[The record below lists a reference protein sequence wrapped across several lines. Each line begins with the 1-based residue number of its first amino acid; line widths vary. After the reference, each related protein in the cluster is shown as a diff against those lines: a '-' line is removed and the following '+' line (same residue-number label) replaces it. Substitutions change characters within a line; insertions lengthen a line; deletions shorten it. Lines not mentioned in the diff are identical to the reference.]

1 MNPDRTDCQRE
12 HILGIESIL
21 VFLIV
26 GAIAGWLAGL
36 IVSGFGFGLVGNIV
50 VGIVGAF
57 IAGYL
62 FPAIGISLGSGI
74 IAAILHSTIGAVI
87 LLVLIKVIKRA

>member
-1 MNPDRTDCQRE
+1 M
-12 HILGIESIL
+12 GIESIL

-26 GAIAGWLAGL
+26 GAVAGWLAGL
-36 IVSGFGFGLVGNIV
+36 IVSGFGFGLIGNIV

-62 FPAIGISLGSGI
+62 FPALGVSLGSGI
-74 IAAILHSTIGAVI
+74 VAAILHSTIGAVI

>member
-1 MNPDRTDCQRE
+1 M
-12 HILGIESIL
+12 GIESIL

-26 GAIAGWLAGL
+26 GAVAGWLAGL
-36 IVSGFGFGLVGNIV
+36 IVSGFGFGLIGNIV

-62 FPAIGISLGSGI
+62 FPAIGVSLGSGI
-74 IAAILHSTIGAVI
+74 IAAIIHSTIGAVI

>member
-1 MNPDRTDCQRE
+1 M
-12 HILGIESIL
+12 GIESIL

-36 IVSGFGFGLVGNIV
+36 IVSGFGFGLIGNIV

-62 FPAIGISLGSGI
+62 FPAMGVSLGSGI
-74 IAAILHSTIGAVI
+74 IAAIIHSTIGAVI

>member
-1 MNPDRTDCQRE
+1 M
-12 HILGIESIL
+12 GIESIL
-21 VFLIV
+21 IFLLI

-36 IVSGFGFGLVGNIV
+36 IVSGFGYGLIGNIV

-57 IAGYL
+57 IAGFL
-62 FPAIGISLGSGI
+62 FPRLGFSIGGGI
-74 IAAILHSTIGAVI
+74 LAAIINATIGAVI